1 MFSVKAVITPC
12 GTCLLIYGFPI
23 AKNDDRA
30 RGRDPLAAPEKPAY
44 PIGSVDRAL
53 RLLLM
58 FGERSQVRVADA
70 SKELGVAR
78 STAHALLQMLQFY
91 GFVRQ
96 DPETKAYGAGP
107 VWVDIGLRGVRNLD
121 IRTVARPHLRAL
133 VEDVKET
140 VQLLALQPGGR
151 VICLDAI
158 EGPYVVRAAGRL
170 GVILPAHATAG
181 GRALLAG
188 LSKQQLRR
196 LYPEARLEQVGSR
209 SISSRGALEKA
220 LRGVQEIGYAVQR
233 DELEPGVSA
242 VAAPIRDL
250 RGESN
255 FAIDVVMPTNRLL
268 DEDIARIGDAA
279 TAAAQQIAD
288 DLFA

>member
-1 MFSVKAVITPC
+1 MPGKRDKDQAAVS
-12 GTCLLIYGFPI
+12 
-23 AKNDDRA
+23 
-30 RGRDPLAAPEKPAY
+30 LAPPEKPAY
-44 PIGSVDRAL
+44 PIGSVDSAL

-58 FGERSQVRVADA
+58 FGERPRVRVADA

-78 STAHALLQMLQFY
+78 STAHRLLQMLQFY

-96 DPETKAYGAGP
+96 DAETKAYGAGP
-107 VWVDIGLRGVRNLD
+107 VWVDMGLRGVRNLD
-121 IRTVARPHLRAL
+121 IRTVARPHLRSL
-133 VEDVKET
+133 VDEVKET
-140 VQLLALQPGGR
+140 VQLLALQPGGQ

-170 GVILPAHATAG
+170 GVMLPAHATAG

-188 LSKQQLRR
+188 LSKAQLRE
-196 LYPEARLEQVGSR
+196 LYPGTTLEKLGPR
-209 SISSRGALEKA
+209 GISTRAALEKS
-220 LRGVQEIGYAVQR
+220 LKKVEDSGYAVQR

-268 DEDIARIGDAA
+268 DEDIARIGAAA
-279 TAAAQQIAD
+279 TATAGKIAA
-288 DLFA
+288 DLFT

>member
-1 MFSVKAVITPC
+1 MP
-12 GTCLLIYGFPI
+12 
-23 AKNDDRA
+23 
-30 RGRDPLAAPEKPAY
+30 PEKPAY
-44 PIGSVDRAL
+44 PIGSVDSAL

-78 STAHALLQMLQFY
+78 STAHRLLQMLQFY

-107 VWVDIGLRGVRNLD
+107 VWVDMGLRGVRNLD
-121 IRTVARPHLRAL
+121 IRTVARPHLQAL
-133 VEDVKET
+133 VEEVKET
-140 VQLLALQPGGR
+140 VQLLALQPGGQ

-170 GVILPAHATAG
+170 GVTLPAHATAG

-188 LSKQQLRR
+188 LSKQQLREF
-196 LYPEARLEQVGSR
+196 YPDARLEKAGPR
-209 SISSRGALEKA
+209 SITSRGALEKA
-220 LRGVQEIGYAVQR
+220 LKKVQEIGYAVQQ
-233 DELEPGVSA
+233 DELELGVSA
-242 VAAPIRDL
+242 VAAPVRDP

-255 FAIDVVMPTNRLL
+255 FAIDAVMPTGRLL
-268 DEDIARIGDAA
+268 EQDVAAIGEAA
-279 TAAAQQIAD
+279 TAAADQIAA
-288 DLFA
+288 DLFT